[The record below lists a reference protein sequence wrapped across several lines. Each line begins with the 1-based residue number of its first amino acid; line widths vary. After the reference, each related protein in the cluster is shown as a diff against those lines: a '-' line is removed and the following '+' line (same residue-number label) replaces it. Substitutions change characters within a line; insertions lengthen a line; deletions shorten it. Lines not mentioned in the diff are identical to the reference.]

1 MVDDHLKYSLVAK
14 PLSGAGAALG
24 LGKKVIGGFVWM
36 EINFARDY
44 FGYRRVITSL
54 HQTSIS
60 GFYFFIFI
68 FNL

>member
-60 GFYFFIFI
+60 GFYFFD
-68 FNL
+68 LYL